1 MTAEREKYKKVLAIL
16 RGSKPELKGIDL
28 IQDNVIGRIRKGGVK
43 HNPLTEVVENL
54 FAWIYI
60 GWVRRSLVTA
70 SVLLVV
76 FFAYQQTMILKG
88 VNDINKREIVTG
100 PDAFTGT
107 YDELDKQV
115 RMLKLTSRGMSTG
128 GLKIT
133 EKRIEQLLD
142 SYNELQD
149 KYIDL
154 IRIIEEDP
162 VLKEYIEERLGE
174 DKNIIPN
181 L

>member
-1 MTAEREKYKKVLAIL
+1 MTTEGEKYKKVLAIL
-16 RGSKPELKGIDL
+16 RRSKPELKGIDL
-28 IQDNVIGRIRKGGVK
+28 IEDNVIGRIRKGEAKG
-43 HNPLTEVVENL
+43 NPIMEVIENM

-70 SVLLVV
+70 SVLLVL
-76 FFAYQQTMILKG
+76 FFVYQQTMILKG

-100 PDAFTGT
+100 PGAFSGS
-107 YDELDKQV
+107 YDDLGKQI
-115 RMLKLTSRGMSTG
+115 RILKLTGRGMPTG
-128 GLKIT
+128 GIKIT
-133 EKRIEQLLD
+133 EKQAEQLLD
-142 SYNELQD
+142 SFYELQD

-162 VLKEYIEERLGE
+162 VLKEYIEERLGK
-174 DKNIIPN
+174 DKNKIPN